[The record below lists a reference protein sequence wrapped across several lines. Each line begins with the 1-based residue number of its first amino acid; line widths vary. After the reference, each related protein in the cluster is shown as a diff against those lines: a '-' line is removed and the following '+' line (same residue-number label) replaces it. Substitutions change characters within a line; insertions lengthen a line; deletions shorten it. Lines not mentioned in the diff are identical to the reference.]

1 MHRANWNK
9 ELLFF
14 FPQRIK
20 WVFALQLKA
29 VPQLVLYNEYTI
41 ITGAVR
47 HFFFCFIF
55 YLVWVKVMRK
65 EVIWRRSIW
74 KCNWPLVRFCW
85 NGIRYCSENTAFP
98 LKFLMSRLWSS
109 CLVSGPDRSSPQLAA
124 VHVSPVSWHLET
136 SATQQASH
144 PFMFWKRINRIQV
157 DCFQREATPA
167 IVLCV
172 GLVQCMTWD
181 VFIPVAEVYRSTTEF
196 SPCEFYCN
204 SFWLEVKK
212 AAQDH
217 VCDSEGPKWP
227 CLNV

>member
-14 FPQRIK
+14 FPRRIK

-47 HFFFCFIF
+47 LFFCCFIF
-55 YLVWVKVMRK
+55 YSFWVKVMRK

-109 CLVSGPDRSSPQLAA
+109 CLVSGPDRSSPQ
-124 VHVSPVSWHLET
+124 ST
-136 SATQQASH
+136 SA
-144 PFMFWKRINRIQV
+144 
-157 DCFQREATPA
+157 
-167 IVLCV
+167 
-172 GLVQCMTWD
+172 
-181 VFIPVAEVYRSTTEF
+181 
-196 SPCEFYCN
+196 
-204 SFWLEVKK
+204 
-212 AAQDH
+212 
-217 VCDSEGPKWP
+217 P
-227 CLNV
+227 CLGTWKPAQHSKQVIHSCFGNKSTESRLTVFNVRRLLPSFYVLVWCSVWHETFLFQWQKSIAAPLNSARVSFIATVFDWKWKKQRKTMFVTAKGQNGPA